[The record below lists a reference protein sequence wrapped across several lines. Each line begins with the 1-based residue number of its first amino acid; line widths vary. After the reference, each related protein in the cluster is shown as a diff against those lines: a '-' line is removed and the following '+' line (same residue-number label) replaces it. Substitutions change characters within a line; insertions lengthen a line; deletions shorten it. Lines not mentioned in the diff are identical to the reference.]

1 MLVIAFLMGIVYSV
15 PLGALGQIMLNKA
28 INKGFWHG
36 FSMAIIGAGA
46 NFVYAFAF
54 LMGTG
59 SLMFNPKLRI
69 AIQLIGF
76 IYLLYVG
83 VKEILLPLISRVEK
97 KKSRELEKSGEPE
110 IQFNGKVFLTNL
122 FTVMSYFISNPTIVA
137 FWINMSALINL
148 KIIHQHSLWN
158 YTLFSSFFSLGTLT
172 CQYLAISIVKSAQ
185 RNSNLLGIARYVSL
199 SLFVITVTYF
209 IYLTIHNL
217 QSLYGF

>member
-15 PLGALGQIMLNKA
+15 PLGPLGQIMLNKA

-59 SLMFNPKLRI
+59 SLIFNSKLRI
-69 AIQLIGF
+69 TIQIIGLLF
-76 IYLLYVG
+76 LLYVG
-83 VKEILLPLISRVEK
+83 AKEILIPLIFNYKK

-110 IQFNGKVFLTNL
+110 IQFNGKVFLTNF

-148 KIIHQHSLWN
+148 KLIHQYSLWN
-158 YTLFSSFFSLGTLT
+158 YALFSSIFSFGTLT
-172 CQYLAISIVKSAQ
+172 CQYLAILIVKRAQ
-185 RNSNLLGIARYVSL
+185 RNYKLNGMARHVSL

-217 QSLYGF
+217 QSL

>member
-1 MLVIAFLMGIVYSV
+1 MLVIAFLMGVVYSV
-15 PLGALGQIMLNKA
+15 PLGPLGQIMLNKA

-59 SLMFNPKLRI
+59 SLIFSPKLKI
-69 AIQLIGF
+69 TIQLIGF
-76 IYLLYVG
+76 IFLLYVG
-83 VKEILLPLISRVEK
+83 AKEILLPLISRPEK
-97 KKSRELEKSGEPE
+97 KKNRELEKSCEPE
-110 IQFNGKVFLTNL
+110 IQFNGKVFLTNF

-148 KIIHQHSLWN
+148 KLIHQYSLWN
-158 YTLFSSFFSLGTLT
+158 YALFSSIFSFGTLT
-172 CQYLAISIVKSAQ
+172 CQYLAILIVKRAQ
-185 RNSNLLGIARYVSL
+185 RNYKLNGMARHVSL

-209 IYLTIHNL
+209 IYLTIRNL